1 MHALIHTYIIIIIK
15 GPYTFLYTKK
25 VLYPNWS
32 FRKKTRRVIC
42 SKQKLFQWNFEQTFL
57 TALFLT
63 LDATG
68 MGLNNSAW

>member
-15 GPYTFLYTKK
+15 GPSSLYKESPLSKLVFQKENKK
-25 VLYPNWS
+25 SDLS
-32 FRKKTRRVIC
+32 KTEAFSVEFC
-42 SKQKLFQWNFEQTFL
+42 QTFL